1 MIQRLLHTVLLER
14 RLQELLLATVLSEQS
29 VQKPVAGREQQ
40 KEGLLGA
47 AAKTPRLAFVA

>member
-1 MIQRLLHTVLLER
+1 MIQRLLQTVLLER